1 MLTPQCI
8 EAYIEDPLT
17 GLRKNNPKETR
28 CQRCV
33 ERKVTDCTITNVEV
47 SYARPATPKHPLRL
61 SSSTAPTLPEPASQG
76 VDQSTV
82 VKDPVV
88 EDTKLKAGVSPGS
101 DNLSQ
106 ASGASTF
113 WKTLFEEDA
122 SIRVK
127 RVREDSPQGEAKQQ
141 GSTSFTFGPMA
152 ELTTGIYFGNSHMG
166 PSFVQ
171 DFVNV
176 SLQLQSRADNRHQG
190 NRVM

>member
-1 MLTPQCI
+1 MSQCI

-47 SYARPATPKHPLRL
+47 SYARPATPKHPLQV

-76 VDQSTV
+76 IDPSSI
-82 VKDPVV
+82 VKAPVV

-106 ASGASTF
+106 ASGAGTF

-141 GSTSFTFGPMA
+141 GSKSFPFGPVS
-152 ELTTGIYFGNSHMG
+152 ELTTGIYFGNSYMG

-176 SLQLQSRADNRHQG
+176 CLHLRIS
-190 NRVM
+190 

>member
-1 MLTPQCI
+1 VLTSQCI

-47 SYARPATPKHPLRL
+47 SYARPATPKHPLQL

-76 VDQSTV
+76 LDQSTV
-82 VKDPVV
+82 VKAPVV
-88 EDTKLKAGVSPGS
+88 EDTKLKAAQVGGEVSGVSPGS
-101 DNLSQ
+101 DNLSE

-141 GSTSFTFGPMA
+141 GSKLFSFGLVS

-176 SLQLQSRADNRHQG
+176 CLHLRIS
-190 NRVM
+190 

>member
-1 MLTPQCI
+1 MPTSQCI

-47 SYARPATPKHPLRL
+47 SYARPASPKHSLRE
-61 SSSTAPTLPEPASQG
+61 STTAPILPEPAGQAQPG
-76 VDQSTV
+76 DQSTV
-82 VKDPVV
+82 LKASGAEEV
-88 EDTKLKAGVSPGS
+88 KLKAAQVGGEVSGVSPGS

-141 GSTSFTFGPMA
+141 GSKSFSLGPVS
-152 ELTTGIYFGNSHMG
+152 ELTSRYLLWKQSHGTILCPGLCQRMS
-166 PSFVQ
+166 PPE
-171 DFVNV
+171 N
-176 SLQLQSRADNRHQG
+176 
-190 NRVM
+190 